1 MNKSTLFSQISH
13 LKRNKMNMDRKS
25 SKMSTTISKDMNT
38 MKDIIGTYNIDKN
51 FDDDKQYLLQIMKYK
66 ASIEKSGD
74 EALNDELSEEK
85 NKEKKRFRNS
95 KVISKEK
102 VNKSYSN
109 SMIANAMYNSQ
120 FRTRIQSARST
131 IDNSNSVKYHKLTV
145 IPYSKRSQ
153 KKQKNSTPTPRLKRY
168 HNLLSSSSN
177 IINLIDKTNSFTIYD
192 LERYNVNVSSSVDL
206 IQKINKDVFK
216 FKRYFSSNPFLTPS
230 LNSTKYANIK
240 NVIME
245 QANSQKK
252 MKKSN
257 SAINM
262 INKDSSLIESKTNRI
277 SLEIHNG
284 IKMDEKFKEKEG
296 YDNERKEKMKKTLDE
311 VNKIKRL
318 ILNKGERRVR
328 MDKFQRITQLNNM
341 KKELDALSSLNDKVA
356 FEQRKYFGYKLGMIK
371 KKDKKRS
378 KIL

>member
-13 LKRNKMNMDRKS
+13 LKRNKMNIDRKS
-25 SKMSTTISKDMNT
+25 SKMSTTISKDINT
-38 MKDIIGTYNIDKN
+38 MKDIIGSYNIDKI
-51 FDDDKQYLLQIMKYK
+51 FDDDKKYLLQIMKYR
-66 ASIEKSGD
+66 ASIEKSRED
-74 EALNDELSEEK
+74 SLNEK
-85 NKEKKRFRNS
+85 ANKEKSKERKRRRNIKS
-95 KVISKEK
+95 NSKEK

-109 SMIANAMYNSQ
+109 AMIASAMYNSQ

-131 IDNSNSVKYHKLTV
+131 IDNSSSIKYHKVTT

-153 KKQKNSTPTPRLKRY
+153 RDKKISTPTPRLKRY
-168 HNLLSSSSN
+168 HNFASSTN

-192 LERYNVNVSSSVDL
+192 IERYNVNVSSSVDL
-206 IQKINKDVFK
+206 IRKINKDVYK
-216 FKRYFSSNPFLTPS
+216 FKRYFTSNPFLTPS
-230 LNSTKYANIK
+230 LNSTKYSNIK

-245 QANSQKK
+245 QANSQNK

-262 INKDSSLIESKTNRI
+262 INKDSSEIESKTNRI
-277 SLEIHNG
+277 NLEIQNG

-311 VNKIKRL
+311 VNKMKRML
-318 ILNKGERRVR
+318 LNKGDKRVR
-328 MDKFQRITQLNNM
+328 MDKFQRITQLNKM
-341 KKELDALSSLNDKVA
+341 KKELDALSSLNDRVA
-356 FEQRKYFGYKLGMIK
+356 FEQRKYFEYKLGMIN
-371 KKDKKRS
+371 KKDKKKS

>member
-13 LKRNKMNMDRKS
+13 LKRNKMNIDRKS
-25 SKMSTTISKDMNT
+25 SKMSTTISKDINT
-38 MKDIIGTYNIDKN
+38 MKDIIGSYNIDKT
-51 FDDDKQYLLQIMKYK
+51 FDDDKRYLLQIMKYR
-66 ASIEKSGD
+66 ASIEKSRED
-74 EALNDELSEEK
+74 SLNEK
-85 NKEKKRFRNS
+85 ANKEKSKERKRRRNIKS
-95 KVISKEK
+95 NSKEK

-109 SMIANAMYNSQ
+109 AMIASAMYNSQ

-131 IDNSNSVKYHKLTV
+131 IDNSSSIKYHKVTT

-153 KKQKNSTPTPRLKRY
+153 RDKKILTQTPRFKRY
-168 HNLLSSSSN
+168 HNFASSTN

-192 LERYNVNVSSSVDL
+192 IERYNVNVSCSVDL
-206 IQKINKDVFK
+206 IRKINKDVFK
-216 FKRYFSSNPFLTPS
+216 FKRYFTSNPFLTPS
-230 LNSTKYANIK
+230 LNSTKYSNIK

-245 QANSQKK
+245 QANSQNK

-262 INKDSSLIESKTNRI
+262 INKDSSEIESKTNRI
-277 SLEIHNG
+277 NLEIQNG

-311 VNKIKRL
+311 VNKMKRL
-318 ILNKGERRVR
+318 ILNKGDKRVR
-328 MDKFQRITQLNNM
+328 MDKFQRITKLNKM
-341 KKELDALSSLNDKVA
+341 KKELDALSSLNDRVA
-356 FEQRKYFGYKLGMIK
+356 FEQRKHFEYKLGMIK
-371 KKDKKRS
+371 KKDKKKS

>member
-13 LKRNKMNMDRKS
+13 LKRNKMNIDRKS
-25 SKMSTTISKDMNT
+25 SKMSTTISKDINT
-38 MKDIIGTYNIDKN
+38 MKDIIGSYNIDKT
-51 FDDDKQYLLQIMKYK
+51 FDDDKKNLLQIMKYR
-66 ASIEKSGD
+66 ASIEKSRED
-74 EALNDELSEEK
+74 SLNEK
-85 NKEKKRFRNS
+85 ANKEKSKERKRRRNIKS
-95 KVISKEK
+95 NSKEK

-109 SMIANAMYNSQ
+109 AMIASAMYNSQ

-131 IDNSNSVKYHKLTV
+131 IDNSSSIKYHKVTT

-153 KKQKNSTPTPRLKRY
+153 RDKKISTPTPRLKRY
-168 HNLLSSSSN
+168 HNFASSTN

-192 LERYNVNVSSSVDL
+192 IERYNVNVSSSVDL
-206 IQKINKDVFK
+206 IRKINKDVFK
-216 FKRYFSSNPFLTPS
+216 FKRYFTSNPFLTPS
-230 LNSTKYANIK
+230 LNSTKYSNIK

-245 QANSQKK
+245 QANSQNK

-262 INKDSSLIESKTNRI
+262 INKDSSEIESKTNRI
-277 SLEIHNG
+277 NLEIQNG

-311 VNKIKRL
+311 VNKMKRL
-318 ILNKGERRVR
+318 ILNKGDKRVR
-328 MDKFQRITQLNNM
+328 MDKFQRITQLNKM
-341 KKELDALSSLNDKVA
+341 KKELDALSSLNDRVA
-356 FEQRKYFGYKLGMIK
+356 FEQRKYFEYKLGMIK
-371 KKDKKRS
+371 KKDKKKS